1 MAQILCGNQAALE
14 DKQRLIGEL
23 EDLLSLK
30 QEELEQLMDQVRLS
44 YEIFDNLLLDLATT
58 VGVLHGATDN

>member
-1 MAQILCGNQAALE
+1 MAQILCGNQEALE

-44 YEIFDNLLLDLATT
+44 YEIFDNLSLDLATT